1 MGRRIVILCTAFL
14 LTAFATSGASAKDG
28 EPGDEQTD
36 HQAREAFRKGDRAYA
51 DKRYED
57 AVEAFTKA
65 YELSNRP
72 LMLYNIANALE
83 RLERWEEAAEKLRK
97 YRDYAP
103 RSELRTVDARIAS
116 LTARAERQK
125 LEMLREEQV
134 WSTAKQRKGIKSV
147 RGATLISTGA
157 AALAIG
163 GVLAVLANTQRS
175 KIDDECTLLDGAR
188 ICSPAADQY
197 FRRDRAYSISA
208 DVLFGS
214 GIALTG
220 VGIYYLVRDR
230 KKAKERRV
238 QVDGSLGLKSGHF
251 VIRGRF

>member
-1 MGRRIVILCTAFL
+1 MGRRIVILCSAL
-14 LTAFATSGASAKDG
+14 LFAACFASGVEAKEGQD
-28 EPGDEQTD
+28 DKQTD
-36 HQAREAFRKGDRAYA
+36 QRARESFREGDRAYA

-57 AVEAFTKA
+57 AVEAFTEA
-65 YELSNRP
+65 YELSKRP

-83 RLERWEEAAEKLRK
+83 RLERWEEAAAKLRT
-97 YRDYAP
+97 YREYAP

-134 WSTAKQRKGIKSV
+134 WSTDKHRKGIKSV
-147 RGATLISTGA
+147 RGAALLSTGA
-157 AALAIG
+157 AALALG

-175 KIDDECTLLDGAR
+175 KIDDECTLLDGVR
-188 ICSPAADQY
+188 FCSPAADQY

-208 DVLFGS
+208 DVLLGS
-214 GIALTG
+214 GISLTG
-220 VGIYYLVRDR
+220 VGIYYLIRDR

-238 QVDGSLGLKSGHF
+238 RVEGSLGAKSGRF
-251 VIRGRF
+251 TIRGQF